1 MEVSSVAN
9 SMQKFVDRLE
19 GLNEDGR
26 SHILKFKNVLHQ
38 YIEDSTGRDVT
49 SGGWNGNTVEDGFEI
64 TDEFMIQRT
73 NEDEPQLFI
82 KFTREQT
89 EDFTIKKSEYDP
101 IIETKFFFFKSEVRN
116 YTDAV
121 KYPVTYTQEYW
132 INADNITIINSYKG
146 KCS

>member
-19 GLNEDGR
+19 GLNEDGK
-26 SHILKFKNVLHQ
+26 SHTLKFKNIFYK
-38 YIEDSTGRDVT
+38 YIEDTAGKDVT
-49 SGGWNGNTVEDGFEI
+49 SYGWGASTVNDGFEI
-64 TDEFMIQRT
+64 TDEFMVQRT
-73 NEDEPQLFI
+73 NEEEPVLFI

-89 EDFTIKKSEYDP
+89 QEFTIKKSEYDP
-101 IIETKFFFFKSEVRN
+101 IIERKWFFFKSEVRN

-121 KYPVTYTQEYW
+121 TYPVTYTQEYW
-132 INADNITIINSYKG
+132 IKSDNITIINSYKG